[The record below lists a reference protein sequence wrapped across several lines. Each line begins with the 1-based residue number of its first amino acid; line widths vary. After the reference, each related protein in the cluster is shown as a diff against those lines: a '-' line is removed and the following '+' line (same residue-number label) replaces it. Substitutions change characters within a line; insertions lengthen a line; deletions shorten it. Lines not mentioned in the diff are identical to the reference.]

1 MPSSAGCSMR
11 PAKCQN
17 DANWREER
25 CDVAEFS
32 RECGRAAALLLTR
45 HISPLQNMPVGERF
59 RLHLDG
65 ASVLRQVCEPVRR
78 SQLASVSP
86 LLGEMTRMLTLHK
99 GQGLAAPQLG
109 VSLRLFMLAPE
120 RRNGRPLVVLNPRVL
135 RTSRAYGVDWEACL
149 SVPGHGALVERP
161 QSVEVAFDTLSGTTV
176 ECVLRGDRARAF
188 QHECDHLDGV
198 LYTSRMF
205 VSSYAP
211 LSQLDSEA
219 ERAKFEALY
228 LDWRGQED
236 RRV

>member
-1 MPSSAGCSMR
+1 MARKMPKRREVG
-11 PAKCQN
+11 
-17 DANWREER
+17 EER
-25 CDVAEFS
+25 CDEVLPP
-32 RECGRAAALLLTR
+32 RRASTLPRKVL
-45 HISPLQNMPVGERF
+45 PKNMPVGERF

-161 QSVEVAFDTLSGTTV
+161 QSVDVAFDTLSGTTV

-228 LDWRGQED
+228 LVWRGQED

>member
-1 MPSSAGCSMR
+1 
-11 PAKCQN
+11 
-17 DANWREER
+17 
-25 CDVAEFS
+25 
-32 RECGRAAALLLTR
+32 
-45 HISPLQNMPVGERF
+45 
-59 RLHLDG
+59 
-65 ASVLRQVCEPVRR
+65 
-78 SQLASVSP
+78 
-86 LLGEMTRMLTLHK
+86 
-99 GQGLAAPQLG
+99 
-109 VSLRLFMLAPE
+109 
-120 RRNGRPLVVLNPRVL
+120 LVVLNPRVL

-228 LDWRGQED
+228 LVWRGQED